1 MYFYR
6 VMNLRD
12 TLLAEHSKAQA
23 DKIVQWI
30 GSSQQRFDQL
40 FTFFTSDEDKIVQR
54 AAWPLSYAVAA
65 HPALIQKHFS
75 KLLRHLEKPG
85 LHDAVKRNSVRLL
98 QEIDIPQKYQGP
110 VMNLCFDY
118 IISPKEKPAVKAFS
132 LTVLQNLSRRYP
144 EIKNELRTIIETQW
158 DNESPAFRSRARKIL
173 KELK

>member
-1 MYFYR
+1 
-6 VMNLRD
+6 MNLRD

-23 DKIVQWI
+23 DKVVQWI
-30 GSSQQRFDQL
+30 GSHQQRFDQL
-40 FTFFTSDEDKIVQR
+40 FTLFTSNEYKLVQR

-65 HPALIQKHFS
+65 HPVLIQKHVG
-75 KLLRHLEKPG
+75 KLLRYLEQPN

-98 QEIDIPQKYQGP
+98 QDINIPQKYQGN
-110 VMNLCFDY
+110 VMNLCFAY

-132 LTVLQNLSRRYP
+132 LTVLQNLSRQYP

-173 KELK
+173 KELRKQ